1 MYNDFGNIQV
11 SGLPAHLRQFVVSQ
25 DYEDYTS
32 VDHAVWRYVMRKN
45 VDYLSKVADDSY
57 VDGLQK
63 TGITIDKIPNIQ
75 DMNDILGKIGWGAVC
90 VDGFIPPTAFMEFQ
104 AYKVLVIAADIRQ
117 LEHIEYTPAPDII
130 HEASGHAPIIADPEY
145 AEYLR
150 LFGEIGS
157 KAISSARDYELYEAI
172 RHLSIIKEDPNT
184 LEVDIIEAEKK
195 INEIQIDMGPPS
207 EMSLIRNLHW
217 WTVEYGLIGSVE
229 NPKIYG
235 AGLLSSIGESE
246 SCLKSA
252 VKKIPYNIEAVDVVF
267 DITEMQPQLFVTP
280 NYRHLT
286 KVLEEFA
293 DSMALRTGGL
303 LGLKKVI
310 ESKNTATAEY
320 SSGLQVSGTFSK
332 VITDDNDEPVYMATS
347 SPTALAWQDKELI
360 GHGKSYHNHGFSSP
374 IGKLKNVDT
383 ALENMRI
390 DDLAKIGVFP
400 GENAKLEFE
409 SGVLVEGVLS
419 NIHRN
424 RYGVNM
430 IMTFIKCTVTYNGE
444 VLFDPSWGVFD
455 MAIGE
460 KIVSVFSGPADISA
474 FDDEQYL
481 PKESTHKIK
490 YSAERLRLH
499 ELYQQVRDAR
509 SNNDM
514 TNITSI
520 WKELKVQF
528 PEDWLCAL
536 EILEIVQDD
545 KIRKEVD
552 LFLRNKSV
560 SEKEYTKL
568 ITDGLELII

>member
-1 MYNDFGNIQV
+1 MFNDFGNIQLA
-11 SGLPAHLRQFVVSQ
+11 GLPVYLRQFVVSQ
-25 DYEDYTS
+25 DYEGYTS

-57 VDGLQK
+57 VEGLRK
-63 TGITIDKIPNIQ
+63 TGITLDEIPNLQ
-75 DMNDILGKIGWGAVC
+75 NMNDILGEIGWGAVC
-90 VDGFIPPTAFMEFQ
+90 VDGFIPPAAFMEFQ

-130 HEASGHAPIIADPEY
+130 HEAAGHAPIIADPEY

-157 KAISSARDYELYEAI
+157 KAISSARDYDLYEAI

-184 LEVDIIEAEKK
+184 PEEDIKEAEKR
-195 INEIQIDMGPPS
+195 IDEIQRDMGTPS

-217 WTVEYGLIGSVE
+217 WTVEYGLIGSEE

-246 SCLKSA
+246 NCLKPN
-252 VKKIPYNIEAVDVVF
+252 VKKNPYNIDAVDVAF

-303 LGLKKVI
+303 SGLNKVI
-310 ESKNTATAEY
+310 ESKNTATAKY

-332 VITDDNDEPVYMATS
+332 VITNDNDEPLYIATS
-347 SPTALAWQDKELI
+347 SPTALAWQDKQLV
-360 GHGKSYHNHGFSSP
+360 GHGKSYHHHGFSSP
-374 IGKLKNVDT
+374 VGKLKNIIT
-383 ALENMRI
+383 PLENMRI
-390 DDLAKIGVFP
+390 DDLARIGVFP
-400 GENAKLEFE
+400 GEKAKLEFE

-430 IMTFIKCTVTYNGE
+430 IMTFNDCIVTHNAE
-444 VLFDPSWGVFD
+444 VLFDPSWGVYD
-455 MAIGE
+455 MAVGE
-460 KIVSVFSGPADISA
+460 KIVSVFSGPADIVA
-474 FDDEQYL
+474 FDDKISV
-481 PKESTHKIK
+481 PKETTHKIEYTK
-490 YSAERLRLH
+490 ERLRLH

-509 SNNDM
+509 SKNDM
-514 TNITSI
+514 SNIPTI
-520 WKELKVQF
+520 WEELKAQF
-528 PEDWLCAL
+528 PGDWLCAL
-536 EILEIVQDD
+536 EILEILQNGDM
-545 KIRKEVD
+545 RKEVEV
-552 LFLRNKSV
+552 FLQNKSIA
-560 SEKEYTKL
+560 EKEYTKL
-568 ITDGLELII
+568 ITDGLKLIA